1 MSDKSLHNTTANGAT
16 KNVKDINFWG
26 KGDMFRLLCKASSEE
41 EGWMKSTKAMEIPEQ
56 GCVIQITTQQR
67 NPDGSYSLAEAVA
80 FVPNVKIAEFHTSY
94 EGTLDTDLDNIPVT
108 ERKLVPMSWS
118 EKQIM
123 SNK

>member
-80 FVPNVKIAEFHTSY
+80 FVPNVKIAEFHTSH

-118 EKQIM
+118 EEQIM